1 VDDVHATYYTDPAC
15 WASWSLEPVLRRL
28 AAELGPRLHIRHV
41 MGGLARE
48 FGTALPLVESWL
60 DAADQS
66 GMPVDPR
73 LWLHHPPASSY
84 PSCMAV
90 KAAGEQGADVE
101 AAYLRRLREG
111 WACGRRRLDSADALI
126 TEAREV
132 PGLDVARFENDL
144 RSHGTVELFGT
155 DLDRAAAVD
164 TAHHAEGTGRVRLPS
179 LEFGGAGDEVHGVY
193 GAQAYDAYRAAAAAA
208 GAEFGTETPPTVE
221 AALRRFGRMA
231 TPEVAAVCDLGGPRA
246 AAELWRLA
254 GEWRVRAE
262 RRLSGELWS
271 LA

>member
-1 VDDVHATYYTDPAC
+1 MADVHVSYYTDPAC
-15 WASWSLEPVLRRL
+15 SASWALEPVLRRL
-28 AAELGPRLHIRHV
+28 AVELGSQLHIQPV

-48 FGTALPLVESWL
+48 FGPRLELVGVWL
-60 DAADQS
+60 DAADRS

-73 LWLHHPPASSY
+73 LWLHHAPESSY
-84 PSCMAV
+84 PACMAV
-90 KAAGEQGADVE
+90 KAAGGQGAEVE

-111 WACGRRRLDSADALI
+111 FSCGRRRLDGADALI

-132 PGLDVARFENDL
+132 PGIDAARFEVDL
-144 RSHGTVELFGT
+144 RSHATVELFGA
-155 DLDRAAAVD
+155 DLDLAAAVEP
-164 TAHHAEGTGRVRLPS
+164 AQHAEATGRVRLPS
-179 LEFGGAGDEVHGVY
+179 LEFRGADELVHGVY
-193 GAQAYDAYRAAAAAA
+193 GAQPYEAYRAAAEAA
-208 GAEFGTETPPTVE
+208 GADFGAETPPGVE

-231 TPEVAAVCDLGGPRA
+231 TPEVAAACALPGPRA

>member
-1 VDDVHATYYTDPAC
+1 M
-15 WASWSLEPVLRRL
+15 
-28 AAELGPRLHIRHV
+28 ELGSQLHIRHV

-48 FGTALPLVESWL
+48 FGPALELVGAWL
-60 DAADQS
+60 DAADRS

-73 LWLHHPPASSY
+73 LWLQHAPASSY

-90 KAAGEQGADVE
+90 KAAGEQAHAVE

-111 WACGRRRLDSADALI
+111 WACGRRRLDSADALV

-132 PGLDVARFENDL
+132 PGLDVERFEVDL
-144 RSHGTVELFGT
+144 RSHGTVELFGA
-155 DLDRAAAVD
+155 DLDRAAGVD
-164 TAHHAEGTGRVRLPS
+164 VAHHADGTGRVRLPS
-179 LEFGGAGDEVHGVY
+179 MEFRGPDEEAHGVY
-193 GAQAYDAYRAAAAAA
+193 GAQPYEAHRAAAEAA
-208 GAEFGTETPPTVE
+208 GAEFTAGTPPTVE
-221 AALRRFGRMA
+221 EALRRFGRMA